1 MIPSQRAMLKISALL
16 AVARY
21 RPSLVVLFDEVDAAL
36 DEHNTGRIGAML
48 KELSRSAQVVAVS
61 HRPEFQKLAD
71 HTVRLAKSADHT
83 VVRL

>member
-1 MIPSQRAMLKISALL
+1 MAEQV
-16 AVARY
+16 AVADQGMDH
-21 RPSLVVLFDEVDAAL
+21 LAQVVAVNLMLDQLAPEPVEVADQGL
-36 DEHNTGRIGAML
+36 EHL
-48 KELSRSAQVVAVS
+48 AQVVAVS